1 MDDNSKSL
9 TDISSKDKH
18 TETEIDIGINYDYL
32 ESHIGVLFST
42 RHRNYCLAQKKKGQV
57 PDM

>member
-18 TETEIDIGINYDYL
+18 TETEIDIGIKNDYL
-32 ESHIGVLFST
+32 ESHIGGVIFNTS
-42 RHRNYCLAQKKKGQV
+42 
-57 PDM
+57 